1 MTILKIMHLRA
12 YKLGIF
18 MPFMR
23 AHSNMRSFNREPSFF
38 KEFDIIKNAI
48 IMRYKLIPYIY
59 SLFFEAWSIKVP
71 LIRPI
76 WLEFPGFGHGLEDQF
91 MFGYAF
97 LLKSICNKYSN
108 GTIIQFPTNTI
119 WNDFFYDFVII
130 SQDQIEYNY

>member
-1 MTILKIMHLRA
+1 MTLLKIMHLRA

-59 SLFFEAWSIKVP
+59 YLFF
-71 LIRPI
+71 
-76 WLEFPGFGHGLEDQF
+76 
-91 MFGYAF
+91 
-97 LLKSICNKYSN
+97 
-108 GTIIQFPTNTI
+108 
-119 WNDFFYDFVII
+119 
-130 SQDQIEYNY
+130 